1 MDTSDSAKDLMRRLI
16 CAAEIRMGQ
25 NGILDFRSHPFF
37 TGVDWDNI
45 TQSTAPYIPEVS
57 SPTDTSNFD
66 VDDND
71 IRMSDAQ
78 PPSHNPAFSGLHL
91 PFVGF
96 TFSQGSNLSD
106 LGRVALQSEQ
116 SREII
121 RDVSAKLEGSANN
134 RAQHDNLD
142 NIDGLAR
149 TAYERRIERLEQ
161 ENKELS
167 RKLVDT
173 TKTLQEVVGEMFFYF

>member
-1 MDTSDSAKDLMRRLI
+1 
-16 CAAEIRMGQ
+16 MGQ

-96 TFSQGSNLSD
+96 TFSQGSTLSD
-106 LGRVALQSEQ
+106 LGRDSVPPDLP
-116 SREII
+116 REII

-134 RAQHDNLD
+134 RAQTDNLD
-142 NIDGLAR
+142 NMDRLAR

-173 TKTLQEVVGEMFFYF
+173 TKTLQEVVRENFSFFPEKLVNFP

>member
-1 MDTSDSAKDLMRRLI
+1 
-16 CAAEIRMGQ
+16 MGQ